1 MSKSLVKK
9 LMKMNLFSF
18 GKDRKENIDSVLQ
31 REYSIENVLGTGG
44 FGTVY
49 SGIRKQDNRA
59 VAIKHV
65 NKARVTEWADVDGG
79 HSVPMEICLLQK
91 LCDVSGVVQL
101 LDYFEHADSFVLIL
115 ERPSPCHDLFDY
127 ITERGSLP
135 ESEARGFFR
144 QVVDVLMSVH
154 DAGIIHRDVKDENI
168 LVEAETGRLRLL
180 DFGSGTYYHDDVYTE
195 FDGTRVYSPPEWI
208 SQQQYRGMPATMW
221 SLGILLYDLV
231 CGDIP
236 FETDEDIVRARVSF
250 KEEVPSDAQDLIH
263 QCLSVDP
270 AKRPSSFEQLLQH
283 PWLSSSSDSSC
294 RSPPPSSH
302 DIIRTLVE

>member
-31 REYSIENVLGTGG
+31 REYSVENVLGTGG

-49 SGIRKQDNRA
+49 SGIRKQDSRA
-59 VAIKHV
+59 VAIKHIS
-65 NKARVTEWADVDGG
+65 KSRVTEWENLEGR
-79 HSVPMEICLLQK
+79 SLPMEVCLLQK
-91 LCDVSGVVQL
+91 LSHVPGVVQL
-101 LDYFEHADSFVLIL
+101 LDFFEHADSFVLIL
-115 ERPSPCHDLFDY
+115 ERPTPCHDLFDY
-127 ITERGSLP
+127 VTEHGSLP
-135 ESEARGFFR
+135 EHEARGFFR
-144 QVVDVLMSVH
+144 QVVDILVEVH
-154 DAGIIHRDVKDENI
+154 EAGIIHRDVKDENI

-180 DFGSGTYYHDDVYTE
+180 DFGSGTYYKDDVYTE

-208 SQQQYRGMPATMW
+208 SRQQYRGMPATMW

-236 FETDEDIVRARVSF
+236 FETDEDIVCARLSF
-250 KEEVPSDAQDLIH
+250 KDDVSPVAQDLIR
-263 QCLSVDP
+263 QCLSIDP
-270 AKRPSSFEQLLQH
+270 SKRPTSFHELLQH
-283 PWLSSSSDSSC
+283 PWLSQ
-294 RSPPPSSH
+294 PT